1 MIVGDLGLGRL
12 NISNGSSVH
21 SNQLAAPGR
30 STGSI
35 GLVTVDGTGTLWSN
49 SQDIEVGGLGT
60 GDLEITNGGQI
71 NCRAAYVGNARAPNN
86 GTVRIDGSGSA
97 WTNTNDLGNG
107 QFGVGTLLISNGGH
121 ASNEGGF
128 VGSGTVTIDGV
139 GSTWSNSGQL
149 MVGDSFN
156 FTGDATVLISNGG
169 TLTCNNCHTQG
180 SFGHPS
186 TVTVDG
192 VGSVWNTNFLT
203 IGEGAAV
210 AP

>member
-1 MIVGDLGLGRL
+1 M
-12 NISNGSSVH
+12 
-21 SNQLAAPGR
+21 
-30 STGSI
+30 
-35 GLVTVDGTGTLWSN
+35 
-49 SQDIEVGGLGT
+49 
-60 GDLEITNGGQI
+60 
-71 NCRAAYVGNARAPNN
+71 
-86 GTVRIDGSGSA
+86 
-97 WTNTNDLGNG
+97 
-107 QFGVGTLLISNGGH
+107 
-121 ASNEGGF
+121 
-128 VGSGTVTIDGV
+128 TIDGV

-203 IGEGAAV
+203 IGEGGSSSTVTITNGGQINVANNAGIDDAAIVDGSASKWNV
-210 AP
+210 AGILRR